1 MCVCLMHPPPWVLFW
16 RERSLLCS
24 SGWPGT
30 HYVVQSGFLC
40 LLSAVTYPNFE
51 TGSYCLTQASLELTA
66 LFLQL
71 PDWGCWDYRCVLPN
85 SFSFDQMFKLRILK
99 SSGSGS
105 RLTQSTQEGEAGG
118 SLRVYTGWVLK
129 LHRKILFQK
138 TWIKVKN
145 WNSQTWWCSCLIPT
159 LQKRQEDLWVWASLV
174 YIECSWPA
182 KSTQW
187 DPVSKN

>member
-1 MCVCLMHPPPWVLFW
+1 MSLCVCLVHPPPWVLFW

-24 SGWPGT
+24 SCCPGT
-30 HYVVQSGFLC
+30 HYVVQSGFFC
-40 LLSAVTYPNFE
+40 LLSARTYPNFE

-105 RLTQSTQEGEAGG
+105 RLTRSTQEGEAGG
-118 SLRVYTGWVLK
+118 SPWVQCQPGMQSE
-129 LHRKILFQK
+129 FQDIQGYK
-138 TWIKVKN
+138 QRN
-145 WNSQTWWCSCLIPT
+145 
-159 LQKRQEDLWVWASLV
+159 
-174 YIECSWPA
+174 
-182 KSTQW
+182 
-187 DPVSKN
+187 PVSKTYQK